1 MFHGSIVA
9 LVTPMHKDGAI
20 DFDSLEELVNWHID
34 SKTDGLVILGTTG
47 ESSTIHFDEREEI
60 ISKVIDWVGGRIPV
74 IAGTGVNSTEE
85 TIHLTRHAMELGVD
99 ACLIVTPYYNKPT
112 QEGLYQHFKTV
123 AEEVAIPQIMYNV
136 PSRTACDLLPETVG
150 RLSGIPNIVGIKE
163 STGIIDRVG
172 QILDASEKAL
182 DLLTGED
189 KSALDFMLAGGKG
202 VISVTANVAP
212 KQMAQMCKTLLDGK
226 EKEGRELFAQLM
238 PLNENLF
245 IESNPIP
252 AKWALNYMKKIAEGI
267 RLPLTVLSK
276 NKQDAVIHALR
287 ESGIIK

>member
-47 ESSTIHFDEREEI
+47 ESPTIHFDEREEI

-212 KQMAQMCKTLLDGK
+212 KQMAQMCKALLDGK
-226 EKEGRELFAQLM
+226 EEEGRELFAQLM